1 MNKSKQTK
9 SMKRLLTM
17 AGLVIITAASSQVY
31 AQNGVGINPT
41 GAAAHP
47 SAVLD
52 ASSTT
57 QGFLPPRMT
66 ATQRDAIA
74 NPATG
79 LVVFCT
85 NCGQPSVGGEL
96 QVYSGGFWRN
106 IAGGNAAGVI
116 AIGQS
121 FGGGIVAYI
130 LQPSDPGY
138 DANVLHGL
146 IAAPSDQGT
155 AQWGC
160 YGTTIAGADGSAIGT
175 GNQNTIDIMSG
186 CATANIAASVC
197 GDLFLN
203 NYSDWY
209 LPSIAELEKLYFNI
223 GQGAPA
229 PNTNIGGFT
238 DDIYWSSTE
247 FNETQFNATQ
257 AYYFYFNFGIANGID
272 KFTTTYVRAV
282 RAF

>member
-1 MNKSKQTK
+1 MQKSKQTK
-9 SMKRLLTM
+9 SMKRFLTM
-17 AGLVIITAASSQVY
+17 AGLVLITAASSQVH

-66 ATQRDAIA
+66 VAQRDAIV

-85 NCGQPSVGGEL
+85 NCGLNGGEL
-96 QVYSGGFWRN
+96 EVFAAGIWRN
-106 IAGGNAAGVI
+106 MAGGTAAVFVPLN
-116 AIGQS
+116 IGDS
-121 FGGGIVAYI
+121 YGGGIIAYI

-146 IAAPSDQGT
+146 IAAPTDQGT
-155 AQWGC
+155 AEWGC

-175 GNQNTIDIMSG
+175 GNQNTIDIMNG
-186 CATANIAASVC
+186 CATANIAARKC
-197 GDLFLN
+197 GNLDLN
-203 NYSDWY
+203 GYSDWY
-209 LPSIAELEKLYFNI
+209 LPSKDELYILRLNI
-223 GQGAPA
+223 GQGA
-229 PNTNIGGFT
+229 TNIGGFANGG
-238 DDIYWSSTE
+238 YWSSTE
-247 FNETQFNATQ
+247 DGNNFAWLQNFDLGGQLNFEKFNT
-257 AYYFYFNFGIANGID
+257 Y
-272 KFTTTYVRAV
+272 YVRSV
-282 RAF
+282 RSF

>member
-1 MNKSKQTK
+1 MNKNKQTN
-9 SMKRLLTM
+9 SLKRLLTM
-17 AGLVIITAASSQVY
+17 VGFVIITAASSQVY

-41 GAAAHP
+41 GAAADP
-47 SAVLD
+47 SAALD
-52 ASSTT
+52 VSATT

-66 ATQRDAIA
+66 ATQRNAIA

-106 IAGGNAAGVI
+106 MAGGNAAGVI

-160 YGTTIAGADGSAIGT
+160 NGGLIAGADGLAIGT

-186 CATANIAASVC
+186 CATANIAARKC
-197 GDLFLN
+197 GDLDLN
-203 NYSDWY
+203 GYTDWY
-209 LPSIAELEKLYFNI
+209 LPSIDELTKLYFNI

-229 PNTNIGGFT
+229 PNINVGAFAFAS
-238 DDIYWSSTE
+238 YWSSTE
-247 FNETQFNATQ
+247 IGSNSAR
-257 AYYFYFNFGIANGID
+257 YFYFTNGGAYGD
-272 KFTTTYVRAV
+272 GKTSTNYVRAV

>member
-1 MNKSKQTK
+1 MNKNKQTK
-9 SMKRLLTM
+9 SMKRILTM
-17 AGLVIITAASSQVY
+17 AGLVIITAASSQVQ

-41 GAAAHP
+41 GAAADP

-85 NCGQPSVGGEL
+85 NCGTNGGEL
-96 QVYSGGFWRN
+96 EVFAAGIWRN
-106 IAGGNAAGVI
+106 MLGGNAAISVPS
-116 AIGQS
+116 IGQP
-121 FGGGIVAYI
+121 FLGGILAYI
-130 LQPSDPGY
+130 LQPNDPGY
-138 DANVLHGL
+138 DANVPHGL
-146 IAAPSDQGT
+146 IAATSDQGT

-160 YGTTIAGADGSAIGT
+160 AGGTIAGADGLAIGT

-186 CATANIAASVC
+186 CATANIAARKC
-197 GDLFLN
+197 GDLDLN
-203 NYSDWY
+203 GYTDWY
-209 LPSIAELEKLYFNI
+209 LPSINELTKLYFNI

-229 PNTNIGGFT
+229 PNINVGAFAFAA
-238 DDIYWSSTE
+238 YWSSTE
-247 FNETQFNATQ
+247 SAYGNAW
-257 AYYFYFNFGIANGID
+257 YFNFYDGDANPNYKGA
-272 KFTTTYVRAV
+272 TYYVRAV

>member
-9 SMKRLLTM
+9 RLKRFLTM
-17 AGLVIITAASSQVY
+17 AVLVLITAASSQVH

-66 ATQRDAIA
+66 ATQRDAIL

-85 NCGQPSVGGEL
+85 NCGTNGGEL
-96 QVYSGGFWRN
+96 EVFAAGIWRN
-106 IAGGNAAGVI
+106 MVGGNAAIPPV
-116 AIGQS
+116 IGQS
-121 FGGGIVAYI
+121 AGGGIIAYI
-130 LQPSDPGY
+130 LQPGDPGY
-138 DANVLHGL
+138 DANVPHGL
-146 IAAPSDQGT
+146 IAAPSDQG
-155 AQWGC
+155 AAEWGC
-160 YGTTIAGADGSAIGT
+160 SGTTIAGADGTALGT
-175 GNQNTIDIMSG
+175 GNQNTIDIMNG
-186 CATANIAASVC
+186 CAEANIAARKC
-197 GDLFLN
+197 GNLDLN
-203 NYSDWY
+203 SYSDWY
-209 LPSIAELEKLYFNI
+209 LPSRAELEKLYLNI

-229 PNTNIGGFT
+229 PNTNVGAFASAS
-238 DDIYWSSTE
+238 YWSSTQYGAFGYAE
-247 FNETQFNATQ
+247 YFSFTSGDAD
-257 AYYFYFNFGIANGID
+257 YYNKYYAL
-272 KFTTTYVRAV
+272 YVRAV

>member
-1 MNKSKQTK
+1 MNKNKQTK
-9 SMKRLLTM
+9 SLKRLLTM
-17 AGLVIITAASSQVY
+17 AGLVIITAASSQVQ

-85 NCGQPSVGGEL
+85 NCGTNGGEL
-96 QVYSGGFWRN
+96 EVFAAGIWRN
-106 IAGGNAAGVI
+106 MAGGNAATYLPS
-116 AIGQS
+116 IGQP
-121 FGGGIVAYI
+121 FLGGILAYI
-130 LQPSDPGY
+130 LQPNDPGY
-138 DANVLHGL
+138 DANVPHGL
-146 IAAPSDQGT
+146 IAAASNQGT
-155 AQWGC
+155 AEWGC
-160 YGTTIAGADGSAIGT
+160 TGTTIVGADGTAIGT

-186 CATANIAASVC
+186 CATANIAARKC
-197 GDLFLN
+197 GDLDLN
-203 NYSDWY
+203 GYTDWY
-209 LPSIAELEKLYFNI
+209 LPSIDELTKLYFNI

-229 PNTNIGGFT
+229 PNTNVGAFAFAS
-238 DDIYWSSTE
+238 YWSSTE
-247 FNETQFNATQ
+247 YNNSNAW
-257 AYYFYFNFGIANGID
+257 YFYFNYGNASYGFN
-272 KFTTTYVRAV
+272 KSSTTYVRAV

>member
-9 SMKRLLTM
+9 SMKRFLTI
-17 AGLVIITAASSQVY
+17 ASLVIITAASSQVY

-47 SAVLD
+47 SAALD
-52 ASSTT
+52 VSATNK
-57 QGFLPPRMT
+57 GLLPPCMT
-66 ATQRDAIA
+66 ATQRNAIL

-85 NCGQPSVGGEL
+85 NCGINGGEL
-96 QVYSGGFWRN
+96 EVFAAGIWRN
-106 IAGGNAAGVI
+106 MAGGNAANVF

-138 DANVLHGL
+138 DANMLHGL

-155 AQWGC
+155 AEWGC
-160 YGTTIAGADGSAIGT
+160 YSIPLAGADGQAIGT
-175 GNQNTIDIMSG
+175 GNQNTIDIMNG
-186 CATANIAASVC
+186 CATANIAARKC
-197 GDLFLN
+197 GDLVLN
-203 NYSDWY
+203 GYSDWY
-209 LPSIAELEKLYFNI
+209 LPSRYELEKLYFNI

-229 PNTNIGGFT
+229 PNTNVGAF
-238 DDIYWSSTE
+238 DRDIYWSSTDG
-247 FNETQFNATQ
+247 NYGYALG
-257 AYYFYFNFGIANGID
+257 FNFLYGVDDASY
-272 KFTTTYVRAV
+272 KPTQRSVRAV

>member
-1 MNKSKQTK
+1 
-9 SMKRLLTM
+9 M
-17 AGLVIITAASSQVY
+17 AGLVLITAVSSQLY

-66 ATQRDAIA
+66 ETQRDAIL

-85 NCGQPSVGGEL
+85 NCGTNGGEL
-96 QVYSGGFWRN
+96 EVFAAGIWRN
-106 IAGGNAAGVI
+106 MAGGNAATYLPS
-116 AIGQS
+116 IGQP
-121 FGGGIVAYI
+121 FLGGILAYI
-130 LQPSDPGY
+130 LQPNDPGY
-138 DANVLHGL
+138 DANVPHGL
-146 IAAPSDQGT
+146 IAATSDQGT

-160 YGTTIAGADGSAIGT
+160 FGTTIAGADGTAIGT
-175 GNQNTIDIMSG
+175 GNQNTIDIMNG
-186 CATANIAASVC
+186 CATANIAARKC
-197 GDLFLN
+197 GDLDLN
-203 NYSDWY
+203 VYTDWY
-209 LPSIAELEKLYFNI
+209 LPSIDELTKLYFNI

-229 PNTNIGGFT
+229 PNTNVGAFASAF
-238 DDIYWSSTE
+238 YWSSTE
-247 FNETQFNATQ
+247 TDGGSAW
-257 AYYFYFNFGIANGID
+257 YFAFDYGIASSNY
-272 KFTTTYVRAV
+272 KNFSAFYVRAV

>member
-9 SMKRLLTM
+9 RLKRLLTM
-17 AGLVIITAASSQVY
+17 AVLVLITAASSQLY

-66 ATQRDAIA
+66 ATQRDAIL

-85 NCGQPSVGGEL
+85 NCGINGGEL
-96 QVYSGGFWRN
+96 EVFAAGIWRN
-106 IAGGNAAGVI
+106 MAGGNAAIPVPS
-116 AIGQS
+116 IGQP
-121 FGGGIVAYI
+121 FLGGILAYI
-130 LQPSDPGY
+130 IQPNDLGY
-138 DANVLHGL
+138 DANVQHGL
-146 IAAPSDQGT
+146 IAAPTDQGT
-155 AQWGC
+155 ALWGC
-160 YGTTIAGADGSAIGT
+160 NGTGIAGADGIGIGT
-175 GNQNTIDIMSG
+175 GNQNTIDIMNG
-186 CATANIAASVC
+186 CATANIAARMC
-197 GDLFLN
+197 GDLVLN
-203 NYSDWY
+203 SYSDWY
-209 LPSIAELEKLYFNI
+209 LPSLAELEKLYLNI

-229 PNTNIGGFT
+229 PNTNVGAFYSAS
-238 DDIYWSSTE
+238 YWSSSE
-247 FNETQFNATQ
+247 YSGNGALSLGFDDGNASNLGNK
-257 AYYFYFNFGIANGID
+257 NFTN
-272 KFTTTYVRAV
+272 YVRAV

>member
-9 SMKRLLTM
+9 RLKRILTM
-17 AGLVIITAASSQVY
+17 AGLVLITAASSQVY

-66 ATQRDAIA
+66 ATQRDAIV

-85 NCGQPSVGGEL
+85 NCGINGGEL
-96 QVYSGGFWRN
+96 EVFAGGTWRN
-106 IAGGNAAGVI
+106 MAGGTAAIPVPS
-116 AIGQS
+116 IGQP
-121 FGGGIVAYI
+121 FLGGILAYI
-130 LQPSDPGY
+130 LQPNDPGY
-138 DANVLHGL
+138 DANLPHGL
-146 IAAPSDQGT
+146 IAAPYDF
-155 AQWGC
+155 AAEWGC
-160 YGTTIAGADGSAIGT
+160 YGIAIDGADGTAIGT
-175 GNQNTIDIMSG
+175 GNQNTIDIMNG
-186 CATANIAASVC
+186 CETAVIAARIC
-197 GDLFLN
+197 GDLDIN
-203 NYSDWY
+203 GYSDWY
-209 LPSIAELEKLYFNI
+209 LPSTDELNKLRLNI

-229 PNTNIGGFT
+229 PNTNIGDF
-238 DDIYWSSTE
+238 DNLYYWSSTE
-247 FNETQFNATQ
+247 IDNNNAWLLI
-257 AYYFYFNFGIANGID
+257 FDSGVLGIAD
-272 KFTTTYVRAV
+272 KNLERYVRAV